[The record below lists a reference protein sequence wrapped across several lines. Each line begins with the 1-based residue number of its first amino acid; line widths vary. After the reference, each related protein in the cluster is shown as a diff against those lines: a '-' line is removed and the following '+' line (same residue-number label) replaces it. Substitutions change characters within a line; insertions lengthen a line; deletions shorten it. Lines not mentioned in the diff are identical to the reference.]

1 MGALAPKTR
10 IYGLV
15 VFVILTLLL
24 NTVEVQTNVH
34 MSIILIILMTI
45 YGSLEYRRIGMRN
58 LLPLVLPFIIF
69 VCIVSP
75 IDQYVFEAFV
85 GAIFYWFVTDKR
97 YVAFCKKT
105 ANEANVIVD

>member
-10 IYGLV
+10 LYGLV

-24 NTVEVQTNVH
+24 NTVEIETNVH
-34 MSIILIILMTI
+34 MSVIIIILMTI
-45 YGSLEYRRIGMRN
+45 YGSIEYRRIGLKH
-58 LLPLVLPFIIF
+58 LLPLVLPFIVFIA
-69 VCIVSP
+69 IVSP
-75 IDQYVFEAFV
+75 INHYIFEGFV

-97 YVAFCKKT
+97 YIAFCKKT